1 MVFKFTRFNQF
12 QSMTC
17 SLAYD
22 DLCTPWSGPA
32 PAFYVTTLQQLSRST
47 LCLAAL
53 APVEICWNMVN
64 WVKHGETMNL
74 YEPLWTSMNLHH
86 WNHHIPW
93 PLSHTDRHT
102 LELVLSCHPIPNS
115 LSFLSLPRAIHTPSI
130 DLVCIGIVWL
140 VWDLMQWV
148 SFRSSHNLSYEFGR
162 FVYQW
167 SQNFLRDVFIRI
179 FLKFINS
186 ASEHRIL
193 RISLCSNVFFLFY
206 TLWMRCTFSSL
217 PWILMD
223 FVNVFGHALA
233 LVFVAWPS
241 PFCYMLKMHY
251 HALCNCVSTY
261 HNVI

>member
-1 MVFKFTRFNQF
+1 MH
-12 QSMTC
+12 
-17 SLAYD
+17 SLVRPSPS
-22 DLCTPWSGPA
+22 LLRNNPA
-32 PAFYVTTLQQLSRST
+32 ATLPIDSLPGRT
-47 LCLAAL
+47 GTG
-53 APVEICWNMVN
+53 WNML
-64 WVKHGETMNL
+64 KHGELSETWWN

-148 SFRSSHNLSYEFGR
+148 SFRSSTNLVDLFTSGLNFFCETFS
-162 FVYQW
+162 FV
-167 SQNFLRDVFIRI
+167 

-217 PWILMD
+217 PWILRD
-223 FVNVFGHALA
+223 FVNVFGHALV
-233 LVFVAWPS
+233 LVFAAWPS
-241 PFCYMLKMHY
+241 PFCYMLNMHY